1 MGIRVLLRP
10 PSDQPIQPLTE
21 YQQKALR
28 AKRLAVPYP
37 YEIIRMLTPPRGA
50 PADFPAGDFTE
61 YDLSDDG
68 TAHAGSD
75 GSGAAGADELVPV
88 NRPYGRN
95 KAGIVTGVIT
105 SYTSLVPE
113 GIRRV
118 AILGDP
124 TGGLGSLAEPECRR
138 ILAALALARR
148 MRVSVE
154 WFALSSGAKIA
165 WDSGTENMDWI
176 AAGLRGLVEVNPSR
190 GGGNNLLDR
199 INRRG

>member
-1 MGIRVLLRP
+1 DIRGALRGQPQRQRPLRNRVLLYVRPVWDIPTATWRNLAHSLAPQAADLGLEKVVARIRMPDEAVGEPQESTNEGESVEERGVRVRLPP

-75 GSGAAGADELVPV
+75 RSDAARVDRLVPAYK
-88 NRPYGRN
+88 PYGRN
-95 KAGIVTGVIT
+95 
-105 SYTSLVPE
+105 
-113 GIRRV
+113 
-118 AILGDP
+118 
-124 TGGLGSLAEPECRR
+124 
-138 ILAALALARR
+138 
-148 MRVSVE
+148 
-154 WFALSSGAKIA
+154 
-165 WDSGTENMDWI
+165 N
-176 AAGLRGLVEVNPSR
+176 AGLLTA
-190 GGGNNLLDR
+190 
-199 INRRG
+199 